1 MQRPGDPIIL
11 FFDKPLDPDS
21 VAEGVSLFGPI
32 QEGGLGTIEVGNG
45 LNAEVD
51 GTALILNPEG
61 GLIQGAA
68 YKVLTPASKGIN
80 GKLVDVLQRDFS
92 LAQADDASKPV
103 TQQSPFAL
111 TTYPGYP
118 CVTEGRNLPD
128 NHGHCKDGAG
138 DELPD
143 DNNGNSQ
150 TRDIL
155 PVTTLPKDRPIT
167 VVFLSL

>member
-68 YKVLTPASKGIN
+68 YKVLTPASRVSTAN
-80 GKLVDVLQRDFS
+80 LSTFCSETLALLKLMMLV
-92 LAQADDASKPV
+92 
-103 TQQSPFAL
+103 SP
-111 TTYPGYP
+111 
-118 CVTEGRNLPD
+118 
-128 NHGHCKDGAG
+128 
-138 DELPD
+138 
-143 DNNGNSQ
+143 
-150 TRDIL
+150 
-155 PVTTLPKDRPIT
+155 
-167 VVFLSL
+167 